1 MTDNITWIFLFLGLY
16 YSYCLFWGVRASRN
30 LNTTDDYFLS
40 GRSLS
45 PWVFAIAATG
55 ISFAGWTFTGFPG
68 LVFRD
73 GFQFVNTSFFAVTVG
88 LSGVILLK
96 RQWMLGRR
104 FGYTTSGEMLTDYYR
119 GKTLSLLSVGISIL
133 FGVPFVAILYGA
145 SGYLI
150 SELTEGLLSRDVAM
164 WMLAGFGLLY
174 SIMGGMQA
182 VAKIA
187 VVQSILFFLGII
199 ILGIFALNLVGDFE
213 LLNKGLADIA
223 QNIPKHSE
231 STKGPGGGDFPGYFA
246 IPGVIQFTDG
256 ISVETPVGG
265 TWTAIMILTFMLS
278 FMGIQSSPSFTILG
292 FASKSPKGFA
302 INQIWGCAA
311 IVGILTL
318 VFSTI
323 QGISANLLGANI
335 SVNEAGIIIK
345 QVLPEISKLQY
356 SELVMHYIK
365 LVGISAPW
373 LGGFLTVCAI
383 AALQV
388 TATAFM
394 STTGNILSR
403 DIYVQYFHTNSDCTQ
418 QVKVARLFTGLV
430 FLCGLL
436 LASFSLSAT
445 VLIGGLA
452 IACSFQLWPALLG
465 VTWFPWITRKA
476 ATTGLITGLIAVILT
491 EPLGQ
496 KLTAELLP
504 WGVWPWN
511 IHSAVWGMF
520 FNVSFCLL
528 ISATNQQDE
537 NQKHRETFHEFFH
550 EYSVS
555 NVVDRWSKP
564 VAGILLVIWMFFAI
578 GPGSIF
584 GNIVFGEPNAGYAAW
599 IFGMPS
605 IWAWQIIWWSLGV
618 GMIWFIAI
626 KAKMS
631 TEPEKNIERIT
642 KECL

>member
-1 MTDNITWIFLFLGLY
+1 MTDNITWILLFLGLY

-45 PWVFAIAATG
+45 PWVFGIAATG

-104 FGYTTSGEMLTDYYR
+104 FGYITSGEMLTDYYR
-119 GKTLSLLSVGISIL
+119 GKTLTLLSVGISIL

-278 FMGIQSSPSFTILG
+278 FMGIQSSPSFTMLG

-318 VFSTI
+318 VFSTF

-335 SVNEAGIIIK
+335 SVNEAGIFIK

-365 LVGISAPW
+365 LIGISVPW

-403 DIYVQYFHTNSDCTQ
+403 DIYVQYFHKNSDFTE
-418 QVKVARLFTGLV
+418 QVKVARLFTGIV
-430 FLCGLL
+430 FLFGLL

-445 VLIGGLA
+445 VLLGSLA

-465 VTWFPWITRKA
+465 VTWFPWITRNA
-476 ATTGLITGLIAVILT
+476 ATTGLITGLIAVVLT

-564 VAGILLVIWMFFAI
+564 VAGILLVTWMFFAI

-584 GNIVFGEPNAGYAAW
+584 GNFVFGEPNAGYAAW
-599 IFGMPS
+599 TFGMPS
-605 IWAWQIIWWSLGV
+605 IWAWQIIWGSLGV
-618 GMIWFIAI
+618 GMIWFLAI

>member
-1 MTDNITWIFLFLGLY
+1 MTDNITWILLFLGLY

-45 PWVFAIAATG
+45 PWVFGIAATG

-104 FGYTTSGEMLTDYYR
+104 FGYITSGEMLTDYYR
-119 GKTLSLLSVGISIL
+119 GKTLTLLSVGISIL

-150 SELTEGLLSRDVAM
+150 SELTEGLLSRNVAM

-187 VVQSILFFLGII
+187 VVQSILFVLGVI

-278 FMGIQSSPSFTILG
+278 FMGIQSSPSFTMLG

-318 VFSTI
+318 VFSTF

-335 SVNEAGIIIK
+335 SVNEAGIFIK

-365 LVGISAPW
+365 LIGISVPW

-403 DIYVQYFHTNSDCTQ
+403 DIYVQYFHKNSNCTQ
-418 QVKVARLFTGLV
+418 QVKVARLFTGIV
-430 FLCGLL
+430 FLFGLL

-445 VLIGGLA
+445 VLLGGLA

-465 VTWFPWITRKA
+465 VTWFPWITRNA
-476 ATTGLITGLIAVILT
+476 ATTGLIAGLIAVVLT

-537 NQKHRETFHEFFH
+537 NRKHRETFHVFFH

-555 NVVDRWSKP
+555 NIVDRWSKP
-564 VAGILLVIWMFFAI
+564 VAGILLVTWMFFAI

-584 GNIVFGEPNAGYAAW
+584 GNFVFGEPNAGYAAW
-599 IFGMPS
+599 TFGMPS

-618 GMIWFIAI
+618 GMIWFLAI

-642 KECL
+642 KENL

>member
-1 MTDNITWIFLFLGLY
+1 
-16 YSYCLFWGVRASRN
+16 
-30 LNTTDDYFLS
+30 
-40 GRSLS
+40 
-45 PWVFAIAATG
+45 
-55 ISFAGWTFTGFPG
+55 
-68 LVFRD
+68 
-73 GFQFVNTSFFAVTVG
+73 
-88 LSGVILLK
+88 
-96 RQWMLGRR
+96 
-104 FGYTTSGEMLTDYYR
+104 
-119 GKTLSLLSVGISIL
+119 
-133 FGVPFVAILYGA
+133 
-145 SGYLI
+145 
-150 SELTEGLLSRDVAM
+150 TEGLLSRDVAM

-187 VVQSILFFLGII
+187 VVQSILFVLGVI

-246 IPGVIQFTDG
+246 IPGVIQFTNG

-278 FMGIQSSPSFTILG
+278 FMGIQSSPSFTMLG

-302 INQIWGCAA
+302 INQIWGSAA

-323 QGISANLLGANI
+323 QGVSANLLGANN
-335 SVNEAGIIIK
+335 SVNEAGIFIE

-365 LVGISAPW
+365 LIGISIPW

-403 DIYVQYFHTNSDCTQ
+403 DIYVQYFHKDSDWKQ

-445 VLIGGLA
+445 VLLGGLA
-452 IACSFQLWPALLG
+452 IACSFQLWPTLLG
-465 VTWFPWITRKA
+465 VTWFPWITRNA
-476 ATTGLITGLIAVILT
+476 ATTGLIAGLIAVVLT

-496 KLTAELLP
+496 KLTDEVLP

-520 FNVSFCLL
+520 FNISLCLL
-528 ISATNQQDE
+528 ISATNQQDK
-537 NQKHRETFHEFFH
+537 NRKHRETFHVFFH

-555 NVVDRWSKP
+555 SVVDRWSKP
-564 VAGILLVIWMFFAI
+564 VAGILLVTWMFFAI
-578 GPGSIF
+578 GPGSVF
-584 GNIVFGEPNAGYAAW
+584 GNFVFGKPNAGYASW
-599 IFGMPS
+599 ILGMPS

-618 GMIWFIAI
+618 GMIWFLAI

-631 TEPEKNIERIT
+631 TEPEKYIEIIT
-642 KECL
+642 KESL